1 MIAMHKMDFLEE
13 KVEVLKIK
21 LLMQEQM
28 LGSLE
33 TQLKTQQQSITLQ
46 DQKIQR
52 LEGLLKDI
60 QQGLVMQHSDSIAY
74 FETFNQK

>member
-1 MIAMHKMDFLEE
+1 MIAMYKVDFLEE
-13 KVEVLKIK
+13 KVEVLKKK
-21 LLMQEQM
+21 LLMQEQR

-33 TQLKTQQQSITLQ
+33 TQLITQQQSITLQ
-46 DQKIQR
+46 DQRIQR

-60 QQGLVMQHSDSIAY
+60 QQGLVMQHSDSVAY